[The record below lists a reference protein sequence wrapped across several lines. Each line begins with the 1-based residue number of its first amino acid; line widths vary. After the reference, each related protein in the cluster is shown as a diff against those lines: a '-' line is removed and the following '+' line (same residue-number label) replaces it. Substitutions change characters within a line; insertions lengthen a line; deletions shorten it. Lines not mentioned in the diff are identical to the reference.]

1 MQTGRVQ
8 QELHDDNHVHAHV
21 RIVQVDVPSTSL
33 GGDLDAVLGLMDED
47 LLRHSIDGFGNL
59 GYSVIWIVQM
69 AECRTSD
76 PKVEGSIPFPDAIF
90 HINSLTYVNSL

>member
-1 MQTGRVQ
+1 MPG
-8 QELHDDNHVHAHV
+8 
-21 RIVQVDVPSTSL
+21 
-33 GGDLDAVLGLMDED
+33 
-47 LLRHSIDGFGNL
+47 DGFGNL
-59 GYSVIWIVQM
+59 DYSVVWIAQM